1 MLSAVTLP
9 APPSVPHIAGRL
21 RQAPVGRN
29 LPLAGGQQL
38 EMGKGE
44 EGSTVQMELYG
55 PSKCTKLTRP
65 NGWRSNGLPMLSHF
79 GPTKWTVV
87 QWTAYVTSIWT
98 VQMDDGPMDRPCNV
112 NLDRP
117 NGRRSIG
124 PSSIWMV
131 QIDVTYAVHRTVV
144 YLDSPNGRRSNG
156 QSIGPPIYG
165 NLDRQKLRL
174 WTVILDRLK
183 IQLWTVIL
191 DCHKIMVVD
200 HNSWWS
206 KISVRDGNFW
216 LSKITVWDM
225 ILNRPKLRF
234 GTVIL
239 DCPKLRF
246 GTVFWTVKNYGRGM
260 SFWP

>member
-65 NGWRSNGLPMLSHF
+65 NGWRSNGLPMLSQF

-98 VQMDDGPMDRPCNV
+98 VQMDDGPMDRVCYV

-117 NGRRSIG
+117 NRQQSDWPPTLRQFG
-124 PSSIWMV
+124 PFKWTMV
-131 QIDVTYAVHRTVV
+131 QWTVV
-144 YLDSPNGRRSNG
+144 HLDSP
-156 QSIGPPIYG
+156 
-165 NLDRQKLRL
+165 LDHLF
-174 WTVILDRLK
+174 TVI
-183 IQLWTVIL
+183 
-191 DCHKIMVVD
+191 
-200 HNSWWS
+200 
-206 KISVRDGNFW
+206 
-216 LSKITVWDM
+216 
-225 ILNRPKLRF
+225 
-234 GTVIL
+234 
-239 DCPKLRF
+239 
-246 GTVFWTVKNYGRGM
+246 WTVKNYGCG
-260 SFWP
+260 P

>member
-1 MLSAVTLP
+1 MDRIHYV
-9 APPSVPHIAGRL
+9 
-21 RQAPVGRN
+21 N
-29 LPLAGGQQL
+29 L
-38 EMGKGE
+38 E
-44 EGSTVQMELYG
+44 Y
-55 PSKCTKLTRP
+55 
-65 NGWRSNGLPMLSHF
+65 SNGR
-79 GPTKWTVV
+79 W
-87 QWTAYVTSIWT
+87 
-98 VQMDDGPMDRPCNV
+98 
-112 NLDRP
+112 
-117 NGRRSIG
+117 
-124 PSSIWMV
+124 
-131 QIDVTYAVHRTVV
+131 
-144 YLDSPNGRRSNG
+144 SNG

-225 ILNRPKLRF
+225 ILDRPKLRF

-246 GTVFWTVKNYGRGM
+246 WTVFWTVKNYSWGM
-260 SFWP
+260 SFDRKKKIYIKILNQFTIWLEECPYERMYTVNLAVQITLYGLWNLFEALYYSTIYPNSRDLGTAE